1 MFKVVDNFLNKNEFN
16 HIKNVV
22 CDPFFPWYFY
32 PAISYEKGKEHL
44 IEKDLNQYQF
54 THMFYQHNK
63 PNSNYFDSLLPLIN
77 KLGCKALVRIK
88 ANLNPYSS
96 QLSESGYH
104 IDFDYKNLKT
114 AVYYINTNNG
124 YTKFKKN
131 NKKIKSLENRIVK
144 FDSSLEHLGTNTTDS
159 KRRIVLNINYF
170 E

>member
-22 CDPFFPWYFY
+22 CDHFFPWYFF
-32 PAISYEKGKEHL
+32 PAIT
-44 IEKDLNQYQF
+44 IEENTIKKDVEEFQF
-54 THMFYQHNK
+54 THTFYENNR
-63 PNSNYFDSLLPLIN
+63 PNSPYFNNLQPLLN
-77 KLGCKALVRIK
+77 KLNCKSLVRIK
-88 ANLNPYSS
+88 VNLNPYSS
-96 QLSESGYH
+96 TLTESKYH
-104 IDFDYKNLKT
+104 VDFDYKNLKT

-131 NKKIKSLENRIVK
+131 NKKIKSVENRMVK
-144 FDSSLEHLGTNTTDS
+144 FDSSLEHLGTNTTDN

>member
-1 MFKVVDNFLNKNEFN
+1 MFKVVDNFLNKDEFKN
-16 HIKNVV
+16 IKETIQH
-22 CDPFFPWYFY
+22 PLFTWYYY
-32 PAISYEKGKEHL
+32 PAINYEEGKEDL

-54 THMFYQHNK
+54 THTFYENNR
-63 PNSNYFDSLLPLIN
+63 PNSPYFDNLQTLLN
-77 KLGCKALVRIK
+77 KLNCKSLVRIK

-96 QLSESGYH
+96 KLAESGYH